1 MAAYVTRTK
10 LTDNL
15 PESLPSDM
23 DSAYL
28 DTQIGDASSEVDEL
42 AGHQYTRSYKS
53 GVQKFPDITDSPA
66 TPPSIEQCALW
77 LALSRCYEKLE
88 AENLGGDDEVT
99 PRKIY
104 YRNKAEKKLKDIADG
119 KVDLNVTQSGIIAM
133 KERYPDA
140 EDDMDHVVKK
150 TELDRLYP

>member
-1 MAAYVTRTK
+1 MAAYVTRVK
-10 LTDNL
+10 LSDNL
-15 PESLPSDM
+15 PDSLPSDM
-23 DSAYL
+23 DNAYL
-28 DTQIGDASSEVDEL
+28 DTQISDASSEVDEL

-53 GVQKFPDITDSPA
+53 SVQKFPDITDSPA

-77 LALSRCYEKLE
+77 FSLSRCYEKLE
-88 AENLGGDDEVT
+88 TENLGGDDEVT

-119 KVDLNVTQSGIIAM
+119 KVDLSVVSSGIIAT
-133 KERYPDA
+133 KERYPEN
-140 EDDMDHVVKK
+140 EDDMDHVVTK